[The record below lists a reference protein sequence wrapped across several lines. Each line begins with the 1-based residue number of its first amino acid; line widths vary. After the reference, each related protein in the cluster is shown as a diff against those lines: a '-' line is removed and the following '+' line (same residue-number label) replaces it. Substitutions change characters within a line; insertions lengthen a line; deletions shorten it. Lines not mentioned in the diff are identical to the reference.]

1 MRLAL
6 DQPLVVEF
14 TGPDAGKI
22 LHNVTTN
29 HIQLLAVG
37 DAIESFVTDVRGWVV
52 AHGLVYRAEE
62 NRWFIL
68 GQHPDAGAV
77 VSHADRYIIRE
88 QVAVRDYSASASVH
102 LCCSDDAHGEASTP
116 SELHHCPWRAF
127 GQDAKLG
134 FQLDGQ
140 SPHLVPPENAL
151 SWQLMRIAHFWP
163 RMGLD
168 IWEKCIPQE
177 LDRTEQAIS
186 FTKGCYLG
194 QETIARLDA
203 RGQIQKKLCLLKLD
217 GEVSAGDKLLFND
230 AEVGHITSTAAIESG
245 VLALAQIRRG
255 YFAVDTRFTCQGFA
269 AQVIDSS
276 SAVNLLKP

>member
-14 TGPDAGKI
+14 SGPDAGKI
-22 LHNVTTN
+22 LHNLTTN

-77 VSHADRYIIRE
+77 VAHADRYIIRE
-88 QVAVRDYSASASVH
+88 QVALRDHSASASVY
-102 LCCSDDAHGEASTP
+102 LCCPDDAHVEAATP
-116 SELHHCPWRAF
+116 ELNHCPWRAF

-140 SPHLVPPENAL
+140 SPPHASPENAP

-177 LDRTEQAIS
+177 LDRNEQAIS

-203 RGQIQKKLCLLKLD
+203 RGQIQKRLSLLKLD
-217 GEVSAGDKLLFND
+217 SNVSVGDKLLFND
-230 AEVGHITSTAAIESG
+230 AEVGHITSIAAIEG
-245 VLALAQIRRG
+245 GALALAQIRRG

-276 SAVNLLKP
+276 SAVQLLKP

>member
-1 MRLAL
+1 MHLAL

-14 TGPDAGKI
+14 SGPDAGKI
-22 LHNVTTN
+22 LHNLTTN

-37 DAIESFVTDVRGWVV
+37 DAIESFITDVRGWVV
-52 AHGLVYRAEE
+52 AHGLVYRAAE
-62 NRWFIL
+62 NQWFIL
-68 GQHPDAGAV
+68 GQHPDAVSV

-88 QVAVRDYSASASVH
+88 QVVVRDHSASASVH
-102 LCCSDDAHGEASTP
+102 LCYSDDVNAEATSP
-116 SELHHCPWRAF
+116 ELQHCPWRAF
-127 GQDAKLG
+127 GQEAKLG

-140 SPHLVPPENAL
+140 SPTPVSSENAP

-177 LDRTEQAIS
+177 LDRNEQAIS

-203 RGQIQKKLCLLKLD
+203 RGQIQKKLSLLKLD
-217 GEVSAGDKLLFND
+217 GNVSVGDKLLFND
-230 AEVGHITSTAAIESG
+230 AEVGHITSTAAIEG
-245 VLALAQIRRG
+245 GALALAQIRRG
-255 YFAVDTRFTCQGFA
+255 YFAVDTRFTCQGLA

-276 SAVNLLKP
+276 SALELLKS

>member
-1 MRLAL
+1 MHLAL

-14 TGPDAGKI
+14 SGPDAGKI
-22 LHNVTTN
+22 LHNLTTN

-68 GQHPDAGAV
+68 GQHPEPGSV

-88 QVAVRDYSASASVH
+88 QVTLRDHSASASVH
-102 LCCSDDAHGEASTP
+102 VCYLNDAQ
-116 SELHHCPWRAF
+116 SEVPAPEIHHCPWRAF
-127 GQDAKLG
+127 GEGAKLG
-134 FQLDGQ
+134 FRIDSQP
-140 SPHLVPPENAL
+140 SPFISPETAP
-151 SWQLMRIAHFWP
+151 SWQLTRIAHFWP

-168 IWEKCIPQE
+168 IWDKCIPQE

-217 GEVSAGDKLLFND
+217 GGVSVGDKLLFND
-230 AEVGHITSTAAIESG
+230 AEVGHITSTAAIEGG

-276 SAVNLLKP
+276 SAVKLLKP

>member
-22 LHNVTTN
+22 LHNLTTN

-37 DAIESFVTDVRGWVV
+37 DAIESFITDVRGWVV

-68 GQHPDAGAV
+68 GQHPDTGSV
-77 VSHADRYIIRE
+77 VAHADRYIIRE
-88 QVAVRDYSASASVH
+88 QVVVRDHSASASVH
-102 LCCSDDAHGEASTP
+102 LCSSEAAHSEAATHT
-116 SELHHCPWRAF
+116 ELHHCPWRAF
-127 GQDAKLG
+127 GQDTKLG
-134 FQLDGQ
+134 FQLNSQ
-140 SPHLVPPENAL
+140 SQALVSPENAP

-177 LDRTEQAIS
+177 LDRNEQAIS

-217 GEVSAGDKLLFND
+217 GSVSAGDKLLFND
-230 AEVGHITSTAAIESG
+230 AEVGHITSTAAIDDE

-255 YFAVDTRFTCQGFA
+255 YFALDTRFTCQGFA
-269 AQVIDSS
+269 AQVIESS
-276 SAVNLLKP
+276 SAVKLLQP

>member
-22 LHNVTTN
+22 LHNLTTN

-52 AHGLVYRAEE
+52 AHGLVYRVEE
-62 NRWFIL
+62 NRWFVL
-68 GQHPDAGAV
+68 GQHPDASAV

-88 QVAVRDYSASASVH
+88 QVVVRDHSASASVH
-102 LCCSDDAHGEASTP
+102 LCCPDDAHGEATTP
-116 SELHHCPWRAF
+116 ELHHCPWRAF
-127 GQDAKLG
+127 GQEAKLG

-140 SPHLVPPENAL
+140 SPPFVSPENAP

-177 LDRTEQAIS
+177 LDRNEQAIS

-203 RGQIQKKLCLLKLD
+203 RGQIQKKLSLLKLD
-217 GEVSAGDKLLFND
+217 SNVSVGDKLLFND
-230 AEVGHITSTAAIESG
+230 AEVGHITSIAAIEG
-245 VLALAQIRRG
+245 GALALAQIRRG
-255 YFAVDTRFTCQGFA
+255 YFAVDSRFTCQGFA

-276 SAVNLLKP
+276 SAVKLLKP

>member
-14 TGPDAGKI
+14 NGPDAGKI
-22 LHNVTTN
+22 LHNLTTN
-29 HIQLLAVG
+29 HIQLLAIG

-62 NRWFIL
+62 NRWFVL
-68 GQHPDAGAV
+68 GQHPDAAAV

-88 QVAVRDYSASASVH
+88 QVVVRDHSASASVH
-102 LCCSDDAHGEASTP
+102 LCCDDDANIDAAT
-116 SELHHCPWRAF
+116 SELYHCPWRAF
-127 GQDAKLG
+127 GPNANLG
-134 FQLDGQ
+134 FQIDGHSHHPISNEN
-140 SPHLVPPENAL
+140 SP
-151 SWQLMRIAHFWP
+151 SWQSMRIAHFWP

-217 GEVSAGDKLLFND
+217 GDVSAGDKLLFND
-230 AEVGHITSTAAIESG
+230 AEVGHITSTAVIEDG
-245 VLALAQIRRG
+245 ALALAQIRRG
-255 YFAVDTRFTCQGFA
+255 YFSVDTRFTCQGFA

-276 SAVNLLKP
+276 SAVKQLKP